1 MGMMA
6 KESDAQLD
14 VLVEEVTESM
24 LLSHSI
30 APTVLNSII
39 RLPSHE
45 IAHVW

>member
-24 LLSHSI
+24 L
-30 APTVLNSII
+30 AAC
-39 RLPSHE
+39 PSFRSVD
-45 IAHVW
+45 IDANLKT